1 MAAST
6 QHPLQ
11 RSLMFVPGNSEKMLT
26 KALGL
31 DNLDVALFDLE
42 DGVPPQHK
50 AEARELVATMLG
62 RPPAGPLRF
71 VRINAI
77 GTDRMEADLDSILV
91 RGLQGLVL
99 PKVETPD
106 EVLMV
111 DRILGE
117 REGTVGIE
125 AGSVALIVA
134 IESATGLL
142 QAPAIAACTARM
154 MGLMFGAEDFSLD
167 LGMST
172 SREGEAREMVYARSA
187 VVVAAAAAK
196 VQAID
201 GVWPDFRDPEGLLH
215 DAIQARRLGFSGKS
229 TFHPGQID
237 TINRVFSPTEE
248 DVAYAERVVAAF
260 EAAQAAGQG
269 SIALG
274 GQLIDLPIVER
285 ARRVLRLHQT
295 LRVR

>member
-1 MAAST
+1 
-6 QHPLQ
+6 
-11 RSLMFVPGNSEKMLT
+11 MFVPGNSEKMLT

-50 AEARELVATMLG
+50 PEARELVARILAH
-62 RPPAGPLRF
+62 PPGGPIRF

-77 GTDRMEADLDSILV
+77 GTDRMDADLQAILV
-91 RGLQGLVL
+91 RGLRGLVL
-99 PKVETPD
+99 PKVETAD
-106 EVLMV
+106 EVFLV

-117 REGTVGIE
+117 REAAAGIE
-125 AGSVALIVA
+125 AASVTLIAA
-134 IESATGLL
+134 IESARGLL
-142 QAPAIAACTARM
+142 QAPAIAACTPRM
-154 MGLMFGAEDFSLD
+154 MGLMFGAEDFGLD

-172 SREGEAREMVYARSA
+172 NREGEAKEMVYARSA

-201 GVWPDFRDPEGLLH
+201 GVWPDFRDAEGLLR
-215 DAIQARRLGFSGKS
+215 DSIQARRLGFTGKS

-237 TINRVFSPTEE
+237 AINQVFSPTAE
-248 DVAYAERVVAAF
+248 DVAYAERVVTAF
-260 EAAQAAGQG
+260 EEAQAAGQG

-285 ARRVLRLHQT
+285 ARRVLSLHRT
-295 LRVR
+295 LASR